1 MGISIWQLL
10 IILVIVIVLFGTK
23 KLRNIGGDL
32 GGAIKN
38 FRSSMREGET
48 DKDKDKDE
56 KNDDVGGKDEQ
67 TSSTTA
73 QNTTTSHQVTQENNK
88 GQVIEGQITNKQ
100 THSA

>member
-10 IILVIVIVLFGTK
+10 IVLLIVVVLFGTK
-23 KLRNIGGDL
+23 KLRNIGSDL

-48 DKDKDKDE
+48 ETKEEKNEKNEKDE
-56 KNDDVGGKDEQ
+56 P

-73 QNTTTSHQVTQENNK
+73 PNNASPQVTQEDNK

-100 THSA
+100 THNA